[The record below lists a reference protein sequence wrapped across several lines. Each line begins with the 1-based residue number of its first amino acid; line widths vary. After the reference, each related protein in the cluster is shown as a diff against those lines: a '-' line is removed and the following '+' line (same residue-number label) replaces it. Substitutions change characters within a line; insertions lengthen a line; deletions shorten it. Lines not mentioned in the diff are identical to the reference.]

1 MRYRPRSSR
10 RRQHR
15 SAALMR
21 WQSHPASLRAAV
33 DRHSN
38 IPSSMIGRG
47 LERPELENGLWI
59 TVDSRSQAAENAVH
73 VSRRVHRPRWFKAG
87 RIRGKE
93 PLSTDPGRL
102 ERVRL
107 LSKHAR
113 RLERERVPSKHAR
126 RLERVRV
133 LSKHARRLEPGTGP
147 RADPCAAL

>member
-1 MRYRPRSSR
+1 MRYRPRSNR

-38 IPSSMIGRG
+38 IPSSMIGRS
-47 LERPELENGLWI
+47 LERPELETGLWI

-93 PLSTDPGRL
+93 HLSTG
-102 ERVRL
+102 
-107 LSKHAR
+107 
-113 RLERERVPSKHAR
+113 AR

-133 LSKHARRLEPGTGP
+133 LSKHARRLDPGTGP
-147 RADPCAAL
+147 GADPCAPLDGL